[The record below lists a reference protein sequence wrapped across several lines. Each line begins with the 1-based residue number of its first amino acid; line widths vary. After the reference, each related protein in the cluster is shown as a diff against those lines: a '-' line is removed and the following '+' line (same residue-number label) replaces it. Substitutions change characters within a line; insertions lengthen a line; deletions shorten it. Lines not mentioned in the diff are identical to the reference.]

1 MIYVSNYLKN
11 LLVFAAL
18 ILIGYLLF
26 FASYSFSLK
35 ILLVGL
41 VLYTLAI
48 IFLALIISLIEK
60 DFRYLLFL
68 PIVAIGFQVSYAIFS
83 LLEIVGSFINKL
95 TRRIRTN
102 WIYLLSVLL
111 RKSCHS
117 LCFSKTLVSL
127 IILRYIF
134 WYIFKTTKSPTL
146 KR

>member
-102 WIYLLSVLL
+102 
-111 RKSCHS
+111 
-117 LCFSKTLVSL
+117 
-127 IILRYIF
+127 
-134 WYIFKTTKSPTL
+134 
-146 KR
+146 